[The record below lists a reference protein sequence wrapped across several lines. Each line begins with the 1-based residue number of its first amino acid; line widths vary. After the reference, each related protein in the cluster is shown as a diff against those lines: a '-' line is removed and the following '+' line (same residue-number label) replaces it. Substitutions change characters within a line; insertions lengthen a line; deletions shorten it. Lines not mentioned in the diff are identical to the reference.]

1 MMCGLRIEMAIW
13 STIVDYLEASGWTAA
28 LTLAGRITALTQAGR
43 IAALTQA
50 GRASSGAADSFLKAS
65 HLS

>member
-1 MMCGLRIEMAIW
+1 MMCDLRIDMAIL

-28 LTLAGRITALTQAGR
+28 LTLAGRI
-43 IAALTQA
+43 AALTQA
-50 GRASSGAADSFLKAS
+50 GRASSGTADSFLKAS